1 MRSSRHQLPITG
13 FAHKTAIVSDAN
25 HAAVIAPLDMAAE
38 RCGTA
43 GLDGGHDAALATR
56 ESIALRGAE
65 RFAVAAEDIRH
76 LQRGTHSPRCYS
88 GGITSS
94 VS

>member
-1 MRSSRHQLPITG
+1 MRT
-13 FAHKTAIVSDAN
+13 
-25 HAAVIAPLDMAAE
+25 

-65 RFAVAAEDIRH
+65 RFAVAAEDIRAYH
-76 LQRGTHSPRCYS
+76 LTIAKRGR
-88 GGITSS
+88 
-94 VS
+94 